1 MMKLYENAL
10 YREDIKK
17 AAELNFSWEK
27 LQDKSVLIAGATG
40 LIGRCMIDILMY
52 KNINQDLNCHIY
64 AMSRN
69 TDSAKQRFEGS
80 YFESSLFTFVEQDVQ
95 FPIELAEGSQVDYV
109 LHMASNTHP
118 RAYATEPIDTVLT
131 NVYGTK
137 NLLDFCVQY
146 EVKRFVFPSS
156 VEIYGEN
163 RGDVEKFDEH
173 YVGYLDSNTMR
184 AGYPESKRCCEALCQ
199 AYMAEK
205 GLDVVIPRLPRI
217 YGPTM
222 QEGDSKAV
230 AQFIKKASA
239 GEDIVLKSEGNQ
251 FYSFLYVIDAV
262 TGILSVMLNGK
273 SGEAYNIASESNDA
287 TLKETV
293 SILADLGNVKMVFEL
308 PDEVE
313 KAGYSTATKARLDGS
328 KVEKIGWKPEFTIF
342 TGLKRTMDILG
353 K

>member
-1 MMKLYENAL
+1 MKLYENEL
-10 YREDIKK
+10 YREDIRR
-17 AAELNFSWEK
+17 AADLDLPWEL

-40 LIGRCMIDILMY
+40 LIGRCFIDLLMH
-52 KNINQDLNCHIY
+52 KNISQNLNCHIY

-69 TDSAKQRFEGS
+69 IQAAKERFPKS
-80 YFESSLFTFVEQDVQ
+80 YFESSFFTFMEQDVQ
-95 FPIELAEGSQVDYV
+95 LPLKLAAGVKVDYV

-118 RAYATEPIDTVLT
+118 RAYATEPIDTILT

-137 NLLDFCVQY
+137 NLLDFCVRY
-146 EVKRFVFPSS
+146 GVKRFVFPSS
-156 VEIYGEN
+156 VEVYGEN
-163 RGDVEKFDEH
+163 RGDVEKFDES
-173 YVGYLDSNTMR
+173 YVGYLNSNTMR

-199 AYMAEK
+199 AYIAEK
-205 GLDVVIPRLPRI
+205 GLDIVIPRLPRI

-230 AQFIKKASA
+230 AQFIKKAAA
-239 GEDIVLKSEGNQ
+239 GEDIVLKSDGNQ

-262 TGILSVMLNGK
+262 TGIVSVMLKGK
-273 SGEAYNIASESNDA
+273 CGEAYNIASESNDA

-313 KAGYSTATKARLDGS
+313 KAGYSTATKARLDG
-328 KVEKIGWKPEFTIF
+328 KKIEELGWQPEFTIS
-342 TGLKRTMDILG
+342 TGLKRTMDILC